1 LKTHMLTVMGM
12 LAVALAAGTA
22 SAQVGGIKLPD
33 KLPGGAK
40 VPGGSKLPAD
50 PTSCNGL
57 KGDGGA
63 RIEAFI
69 AASARLQKSA
79 ASLEASVSDACKL
92 MAGEL
97 KVSPAGN
104 TKTVCARVAKALKAG
119 LKVTAKAKSKTVV
132 TYTPATCTVDASA
145 SAKASAECA
154 GSAGGSAGTGG
165 SGGSAAGACKSQGE
179 ASASLDAQCT
189 PPKVDVQ
196 SDTSVAVDASGFAR
210 ATKAVAVG
218 LPALL
223 TANAK
228 AKLALK
234 SATAFAGSA
243 GGAVKGMGSLA
254 KDFGVQAVCIA
265 DRLNVAAR
273 GAVQAKASIS
283 VSVQASASV
292 SGSAGAAAH

>member
-1 LKTHMLTVMGM
+1 MKTHMLTLTGV
-12 LAVALAAGTA
+12 LVVALAGTA
-22 SAQVGGIKLPD
+22 SAQLGDIKLPD
-33 KLPGGAK
+33 KLPGAG
-40 VPGGSKLPAD
+40 KLPAN
-50 PTSCNGL
+50 PTSCTGL
-57 KGDGGA
+57 KGDSGA

-69 AASARLQKSA
+69 AASARLQQSA
-79 ASLEASVSDACKL
+79 VLLEASVADACKQ

-97 KVSPAGN
+97 KVSTAGN
-104 TKTVCARVAKALKAG
+104 TKTVCGRVATALKAG

-145 SAKASAECA
+145 SAKAAAECS
-154 GSAGGSAGTGG
+154 GSGSGSAGTGG
-165 SGGSAAGACKSQGE
+165 SSGSAAGACKSQGE

-196 SDTSVAVDASGFAR
+196 SDTSVAVDASGFTR
-210 ATKAVAVG
+210 ATKAVAIG

-254 KDFGVQAVCIA
+254 KEFGAQMICVA

-292 SGSAGAAAH
+292 SGSASAR

>member
-1 LKTHMLTVMGM
+1 MHMLGLVGL
-12 LAVALAAGTA
+12 LAVAMATGTA

-40 VPGGSKLPAD
+40 LPAD

-57 KGDGGA
+57 KGEGGA

-69 AASARLQKSA
+69 AASVRLQSA
-79 ASLEASVSDACKL
+79 AAALEGSVADACKS

-97 KVSPAGN
+97 QVSKAGT
-104 TKTVCARVAKALKAG
+104 TKTVCGRVATGLKAG

-132 TYTPATCTVDASA
+132 TYTPARCTVDASA
-145 SAKASAECA
+145 SAKAAGQCS
-154 GSAGGSAGTGG
+154 GSAGGTAGTGG
-165 SGGSAAGACKSQGE
+165 SAGSAAGACKAQGE

-196 SDTSVAVDASGFAR
+196 SDTSVAVDASRFTR
-210 ATKAVAVG
+210 ATKAVAIG

-223 TANAK
+223 SANAK

-234 SATAFAGSA
+234 SATAYAGAA

-254 KDFGVQAVCIA
+254 KEFGVQAVCIA

-273 GAVQAKASIS
+273 GAVKAKASIS

-292 SGSAGAAAH
+292 SGSAGANAR

>member
-1 LKTHMLTVMGM
+1 MKTHILTWSGV
-12 LAVALAAGTA
+12 LALALAGTA
-22 SAQVGGIKLPD
+22 YAQLGDIKVPT

-40 VPGGSKLPAD
+40 VPGADKLPAN
-50 PTSCNGL
+50 PTSCTGL

-63 RIEAFI
+63 RIEGFI
-69 AASARLQKSA
+69 AASAGLQKSA
-79 ASLEASVSDACKL
+79 ASLEASVADACKQ
-92 MAGEL
+92 MAAEL
-97 KVSPAGN
+97 KVSTEGN
-104 TKTVCARVAKALKAG
+104 TKAVCGRVATALKAG
-119 LKVTAKAKSKTVV
+119 LKVTAKAKSKTAV
-132 TYTPATCTVDASA
+132 TYTPATCTVDATA
-145 SAKASAECA
+145 SAKAAAACS
-154 GSAGGSAGTGG
+154 GSAGGTAGTGG
-165 SGGSAAGACKSQGE
+165 SAGSAAGACKSQGE
-179 ASASLDAQCT
+179 ASASLNATCT

-196 SDTSVAVDASGFAR
+196 SDTSVAVDASGFER
-210 ATKAVAVG
+210 ASKAVAVG

-254 KDFGVQAVCIA
+254 KDFGTQMVCVA

-292 SGSAGAAAH
+292 SGAASAH

>member
-1 LKTHMLTVMGM
+1 MKTQTLTLTGV
-12 LAVALAAGTA
+12 LLVALAQTA
-22 SAQVGGIKLPD
+22 SAQIGDIKVPT
-33 KLPGGAK
+33 KLPGDA
-40 VPGGSKLPAD
+40 KLPAN

-57 KGDGGA
+57 KGDAGA

-69 AASARLQKSA
+69 AASTRLQQSA
-79 ASLEASVSDACKL
+79 ASLEASVADACKQ

-97 KVSPAGN
+97 KVSAAGN
-104 TKTVCARVAKALKAG
+104 TKAVCGRVATALKAG

-132 TYTPATCTVDASA
+132 TVTPATCTVDAAA
-145 SAKASAECA
+145 SAKASAECS
-154 GSAGGSAGTGG
+154 GSGSGNAGTSG
-165 SGGSAAGACKSQGE
+165 SSGSAAAACKSQGQ

-196 SDTSVAVDASGFAR
+196 SDTSVAVDAGGFTR
-210 ATKAVAVG
+210 ASKAVAIG

-228 AKLALK
+228 AKLALT
-234 SATAFAGSA
+234 SATEFASSA

-254 KDFGVQAVCIA
+254 KEFGAQAACVVN
-265 DRLNVAAR
+265 RMNVAAR

-292 SGSAGAAAH
+292 SGSAGAR